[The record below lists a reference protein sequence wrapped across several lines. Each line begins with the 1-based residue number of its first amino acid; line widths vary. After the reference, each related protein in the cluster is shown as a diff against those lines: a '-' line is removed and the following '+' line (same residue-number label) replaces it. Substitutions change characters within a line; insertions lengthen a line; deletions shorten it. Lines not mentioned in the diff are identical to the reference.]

1 MGLIYFFLQQKKNP
15 DLEINMPEN
24 KSLSLSF
31 IFYLK
36 KNRQVTW
43 PDTYSLMKAGELL
56 FK

>member
-36 KNRQVTW
+36 K
-43 PDTYSLMKAGELL
+43 K
-56 FK
+56 